1 MIYFIIFLSLVVGLV
16 LWMGYNAPKRS
27 RKVIL
32 PAKNAK
38 EKRIQI
44 NAELAL
50 NWYEKLYL
58 KTEVLLKKIGKDWNY
73 MVKISAVCFVLGI
86 IAGVILFRD
95 PFLSVVAGIA
105 FVPLSYL
112 YLFVRTMDARQQE
125 IDELENTMSII
136 TNAYMASN
144 DILRAFQMYID
155 EKNRDVEERF
165 RRVTPFDEFVSD
177 VLLVNPNIERAL
189 VILSGK
195 VANVHFKNWIKNLI
209 LCTKDR
215 NLKFSLLPVLNKMND
230 QKALQM
236 ESNTAMIAGWRN
248 YLLTVAVMFSIIP
261 VLKIANQEWFLILTQ
276 TTVGK
281 MLVVAMIIAALVTA
295 AIVVRINKPIT

>member
-1 MIYFIIFLSLVVGLV
+1 MSLLIFLILIIGLILV
-16 LWMGYNAPKRS
+16 LDLKLPTPKMKIR
-27 RKVIL
+27 R
-32 PAKNAK
+32 PAKKAK

-50 NWYEKLYL
+50 NRFEKLYFR
-58 KTEVLLKKIGKDWNY
+58 TDALLKKIGKGWKY
-73 MVKISAVCFVLGI
+73 MAKLSVACFALGI
-86 IAGVILFRD
+86 LAGTLLFRD
-95 PFLSVVAGIA
+95 PFLATVTGIA
-105 FVPLSYL
+105 FIPLSYL
-112 YLFVRTMDARQQE
+112 YLYIRTMDARQQE
-125 IDELENTMSII
+125 LDELENTMSII
-136 TNAYMASN
+136 TNAYMASD
-144 DILRAFQMYID
+144 DILRAFQVYID

-165 RRVTPFDEFVSD
+165 RKITPFDEFVSD

-195 VANVHFKNWIKNLI
+195 INNVHFKNWIKNLI

-236 ESNTAMIAGWRN
+236 ESDTAMIAGWRN
-248 YLLTVAVMFSIIP
+248 YIITVVVMFSILPLFKVI
-261 VLKIANQEWFLILTQ
+261 KQDMFLILTQ

-281 MLVVAMIIAALVTA
+281 ILVVAMILSALVTA
-295 AIVVRINKPIT
+295 AIVSKINKPIT

>member
-1 MIYFIIFLSLVVGLV
+1 MSLLIFLILVIGLILV
-16 LWMGYNAPKRS
+16 LDLKFAAPKIKI
-27 RKVIL
+27 RK
-32 PAKNAK
+32 PAKKAK

-50 NWYEKLYL
+50 NRFEKLYL
-58 KTEVLLKKIGKDWNY
+58 KTDALLKKLGKGWKY
-73 MVKISAVCFVLGI
+73 MAKLSVACFALGI
-86 IAGVILFRD
+86 LAGTLLFRD
-95 PFLSVVAGIA
+95 PFLATVTGIA
-105 FVPLSYL
+105 FMPLSYL
-112 YLFVRTMDARQQE
+112 YLYIRTMDARQQE
-125 IDELENTMSII
+125 LDELENTMSII
-136 TNAYMASN
+136 TNAYMAN
-144 DILRAFQMYID
+144 DDILRAFQTYID

-165 RRVTPFDEFVSD
+165 RKVTPFDEFVSD

-195 VANVHFKNWIKNLI
+195 ISNIHFKNWIKNLI

-236 ESNTAMIAGWRN
+236 ESDTAMIAGWRN
-248 YLLTVAVMFSIIP
+248 YIITVVVMFSILPLFKVI
-261 VLKIANQEWFLILTQ
+261 KQDMFLILTQ

-281 MLVVAMIIAALVTA
+281 ILVVAMILSALVTA
-295 AIVVRINKPIT
+295 AIVAKINKPIT